1 VRIEEVTSV
10 DPELVASLRGLVAQ
24 LSTSAPPPAEEHLQ
38 EILDSPATCL
48 LVARSDDGAVVGSLT
63 LVQFR
68 IPTGVGVWIED
79 VVVDEASRGQGTGEA
94 LVREAVR
101 LAEAAGARAVNLTS
115 RPDRAAANRLYQRL
129 GFERRETNVY
139 RLELPGGRDS

>member
-1 VRIEEVTSV
+1 MV
-10 DPELVASLRGLVAQ
+10 DPELVESLRGLIAQ
-24 LSTSAPPPAEEHLQ
+24 LSPSAPPPTNADIEE
-38 EILDSPATCL
+38 IVDSPSTRL
-48 LVARSDDGAVVGSLT
+48 LVARGDDGVVIGSLT
-63 LVQFR
+63 LVVFR

-79 VVVDEASRGQGTGEA
+79 VVVDESARGQGTGEA
-94 LVREAVR
+94 LVREGIR

-139 RLELPGGRDS
+139 RLDVP

>member
-1 VRIEEVTSV
+1 VRIEEVTSA
-10 DPELVASLRGLVAQ
+10 DPELVGPLRGLIAQ
-24 LSTSAPPPAEEHLQ
+24 LSPSAPPPTNADIQ
-38 EILDSPATCL
+38 EIVDSPSTRL
-48 LVARSDDGAVVGSLT
+48 LVARGDDGAVVGSLT

-79 VVVDEASRGQGTGEA
+79 VVVEESARGQGTGEA
-94 LVREAVR
+94 LVREGVR
-101 LAEAAGARAVNLTS
+101 LAEATGARAVNLTS

-139 RLELPGGRDS
+139 RLELS

>member
-1 VRIEEVTSV
+1 MRIEEVTSAH
-10 DPELVASLRGLVAQ
+10 PELVESLRGLIAQ
-24 LSTSAPPPAEEHLQ
+24 LSPAAPPPTDADIQ
-38 EILDSPATCL
+38 EIVDSPSTRL
-48 LVARSDDGAVVGSLT
+48 LVARSDDGAVMGSLT

-79 VVVDEASRGQGTGEA
+79 VVVNESARGQGTGEA
-94 LVREAVR
+94 LVREGVR
-101 LAEAAGARAVNLTS
+101 LAEAAGASAVNLTS

-139 RLELPGGRDS
+139 RLELS